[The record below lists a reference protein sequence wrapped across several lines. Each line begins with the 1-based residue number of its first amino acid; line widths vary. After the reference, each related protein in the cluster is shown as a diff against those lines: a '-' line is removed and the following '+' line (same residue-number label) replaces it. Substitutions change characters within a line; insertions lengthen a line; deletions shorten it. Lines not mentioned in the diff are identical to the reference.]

1 MFQGACWDRES
12 PAKYNKLWFG
22 KFIDVPVVESVVLD
36 VDVVVGVVLSVVC
49 TKTNLLKVIEYT
61 KETNM
66 LVILKVA
73 DY

>member
-1 MFQGACWDRES
+1 M
-12 PAKYNKLWFG
+12 
-22 KFIDVPVVESVVLD
+22 LD

-49 TKTNLLKVIEYT
+49 TKANLLKVIEYT
-61 KETNM
+61 KENNM

>member
-1 MFQGACWDRES
+1 MFQGLRGDRQF
-12 PAKYNKLWFG
+12 PANYNKLWFR

-36 VDVVVGVVLSVVC
+36 VDVVVGVVLSVVW
-49 TKTNLLKVIEYT
+49 TKANLLKVIEYT

-66 LVILKVA
+66 LVMLKVA

>member
-1 MFQGACWDRES
+1 MFQGLRGDRQF
-12 PAKYNKLWFG
+12 PANYSKSWFR

>member
-1 MFQGACWDRES
+1 MFQGVRSEGQS
-12 PAKYNKLWFG
+12 PANYNKLWFR

-66 LVILKVA
+66 LVTLKVA